1 MSATESPIWTLLGQ
15 IVTMLGVIT
24 TTGNAYRTDLGA
36 TVVREL
42 TQVDTTD
49 PDADPPPRIVVA
61 VADRITLDLATTQRR
76 TRAFQIACEA
86 TFWGDDVDGQQRAT
100 AALEDMLDVIPRRT
114 ELVQSA
120 TVSSDVKIAAANI
133 LTRPEGLP
141 VTAAVLVLD
150 VLMQEVLS
158 P

>member
-1 MSATESPIWTLLGQ
+1 LLGQ
-15 IVTMLGVIT
+15 IVTLMEAIT
-24 TTGNAYRTDLGA
+24 TTGGAYRTDLGD

-49 PDADPPPRIVVA
+49 PDAEPPPRIVVA
-61 VADRITLDLATTQRR
+61 LADRITLDLATTQRR
-76 TRAFQIACEA
+76 TRAFQVACEA
-86 TFWGDDVDGQQRAT
+86 TFWGDDINGQEQAL

-114 ELVQSA
+114 QLVQSA

-133 LTRPEGLP
+133 LNRPEGLP

-150 VLMQEVLS
+150 VVMQEVLS